1 MRASS
6 KAASLTRGRITV
18 FHATNHTN
26 GEDHK
31 LLTPIYTNRSVISL
45 KDQRVNSSNTLKAR
59 PCGDKVTL
67 VF

>member
-1 MRASS
+1 MRACS
-6 KAASLTRGRITV
+6 KAAGVTRGRITV

-26 GEDHK
+26 VEDHK